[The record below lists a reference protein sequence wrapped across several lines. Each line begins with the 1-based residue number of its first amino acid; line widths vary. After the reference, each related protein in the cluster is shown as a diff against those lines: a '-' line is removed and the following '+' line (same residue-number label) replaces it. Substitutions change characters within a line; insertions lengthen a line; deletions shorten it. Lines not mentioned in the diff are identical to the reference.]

1 MPDNTR
7 LNQKVYRGIA
17 VSPGV
22 CHGRVL
28 VLNESRENIVKRVIS
43 DDEVAVEKER
53 LEKALIATRRRI
65 QEIQQ
70 RVSVAM
76 GADEANI
83 FEAHLMVLEDPAL
96 IEPALRKIEKDK
108 INVEYAFHEVAE
120 GYFSTLNSIDDDYL
134 RERAKDVR
142 DVASRVVNHLLG
154 LAEKND
160 LRHLHEPCILISE
173 DLAPSDT
180 AQLDRKMAM
189 GFATDAGSQTS
200 HTAILARS
208 LKIPA
213 IVGLQAA
220 SKDLQTG
227 QYVLLDGFNGLLIL
241 NPTDQTLFEYGQL
254 VRRQVDLQEKLDTAR
269 EHPAVTLDGHGIV
282 LSANIE
288 QPGDVEAVKAS
299 GAAGVGL
306 LRTEYIFISRDT
318 LPSEE
323 EQYEVYRSVAAALK
337 PNPVIIRTLDLG
349 GDKFITHLSHSP
361 EMNPSLGWRA
371 IRFCLQERELFRH
384 HLRAILRASVEG
396 NVKIMYPMIS
406 GLDELEQANALLEQ
420 CKKELLAEN
429 LPFNAKIEIG
439 VMIEIPS
446 AVIIA
451 DSLAKRVDFFS
462 IGTNDLIQYSL
473 AVDRLNEKIAYLY
486 QPTHPAILR
495 LIKMV
500 VDSAHKNGIWVGVC
514 GEMAGDIR
522 LVPLLLGLGIDEL
535 STAPSVVPSIKHLI
549 RRIKI
554 TEARELAEAA
564 LQLESPDI
572 ILENALAMSRRAAP
586 SLFEKT

>member
-1 MPDNTR
+1 
-7 LNQKVYRGIA
+7 
-17 VSPGV
+17 
-22 CHGRVL
+22 VL
-28 VLNESRENIVKRVIS
+28 LLNESRENIARREIADS
-43 DDEVAVEKER
+43 EIPSEKER

-65 QEIQQ
+65 LEIQQ
-70 RVSVAM
+70 RVSEAM
-76 GADEANI
+76 GANEANI

-96 IEPALRKIEKDK
+96 IEPALRKIEHEK
-108 INVEYAFHEVAE
+108 INVEFAFHEVAE
-120 GYFSTLNSIDDDYL
+120 GYFATLNTIDDDYL

-142 DVASRVVNHLLG
+142 DVAGRVIGALLG
-154 LAEKND
+154 RDEKND
-160 LRHLHEPCILISE
+160 LRHLNEPCILIGE
-173 DLAPSDT
+173 DIAPSAT
-180 AQLDRKMAM
+180 AQLDRKMAL

-213 IVGLQAA
+213 VVGLQSA
-220 SKDLQTG
+220 SKELQTG

-269 EHPAVTLDGHGIV
+269 EQPAVTLDGYGIM

-288 QPGDVEAVKAS
+288 QPSDVEAVKAS
-299 GAAGVGL
+299 GAVGVGL

-318 LPSEE
+318 LPNEE
-323 EQYEVYRSVAAALK
+323 EQYQAYRSVAAALK

-349 GDKFITHLSHSP
+349 GDKFLTHLSHSP

-371 IRFCLQERELFRH
+371 IRFCLQERELFHH
-384 HLRAILRASVEG
+384 HLRAILRASAEG

-406 GLDELEQANALLEQ
+406 GLVELEQANALLEE

-429 LPFNAKIEIG
+429 IPFDPAIQVG

-446 AVIIA
+446 AVMIA
-451 DSLAKRVDFFS
+451 DSLAKRVSFFS

-486 QPTHPAILR
+486 QPTHPAILK
-495 LIKMV
+495 LIKIV
-500 VDSAHKNGIWVGVC
+500 VDAAHKNNIWVGVC
-514 GEMAGDIR
+514 GEMAGDIN
-522 LVPLLLGLGIDEL
+522 LVPLLLGLGVDEL

-554 TEARELAEAA
+554 SEARELAEAS
-564 LQLESPDI
+564 LQSELPVD
-572 ILENALAMSRRAAP
+572 ILENSMALARRAAP